1 MAITQTATFARPPLK
16 KGNPLPASSVAFGFA
31 ANVKPRN
38 DLSHERRL
46 TMKAK
51 FFEVKS
57 ALFATG
63 GFSYAFQ

>member
-1 MAITQTATFARPPLK
+1 MAINQTATIAQHPLK

-46 TMKAK
+46 TVKAK
-51 FFEVKS
+51 LLEVKS
-57 ALFATG
+57 AFFATG
-63 GFSYAFQ
+63 DFSYAFQ